1 MCAWVQGRKSQLR
14 SNYNRESTG
23 FLSVRVRGA
32 AVSSEIRKDGKER
45 RNIGT
50 NWVPLGSVVN

>member
-1 MCAWVQGRKSQLR
+1 MR
-14 SNYNRESTG
+14 SNYNRESTV

-45 RNIGT
+45 RNIDSFGISGELELKVLSPT
-50 NWVPLGSVVN
+50 KVSSR

>member
-1 MCAWVQGRKSQLR
+1 MR
-14 SNYNRESTG
+14 SNYNGESTG
-23 FLSVRVRGA
+23 FLSVRVMGA
-32 AVSSEIRKDGKER
+32 AEEIRKDGKER